1 MLHNGK
7 DETSISQK
15 TLGFDIKQNVRNVM
29 TDICSYVEID
39 NIKPLYLLCK
49 NTGAKLEEGT
59 LLSNKIESEVMLRVA
74 TNTNLW

>member
-1 MLHNGK
+1 VLHNGK

-49 NTGAKLEEGT
+49 NTGEKLEEGT
-59 LLSNKIESEVMLRVA
+59 LLSNKIESEVMLHVA